1 MPTKPETVKTRFF
14 APSNS
19 YPVSDPQHLNQALGT
34 ENAVDGVHHYDEY
47 GLANINDEPPE
58 ILKIHKEMIH
68 FVKEWLKDWDNVRVA
83 SQAQ

>member
-1 MPTKPETVKTRFF
+1 MPTKPETVKTRFS

-19 YPVSDPQHLNQALGT
+19 YPVSDPQHLNQALVV
-34 ENAVDGVHHYDEY
+34 EMAVDGVHHYDEY

-68 FVKEWLKDWDNVRVA
+68 FVKEWLKDWDDVRVA
-83 SQAQ
+83 SQTQ